1 MHLRKDAHQ
10 ISGREI
16 FLEDRMVVEVVTK
29 LLEVIDR
36 LVVELHSVVGAE
48 AVRDREDG
56 LGLTG
61 DNNFLSRKQKR
72 RGFC

>member
-1 MHLRKDAHQ
+1 
-10 ISGREI
+10 
-16 FLEDRMVVEVVTK
+16 MVVEVVTK

-36 LVVELHSVVGAE
+36 LVVELQSVVGAE

-61 DNNFLSRKQKR
+61 DNNFLSRK
-72 RGFC
+72 

>member
-1 MHLRKDAHQ
+1 M
-10 ISGREI
+10 
-16 FLEDRMVVEVVTK
+16 VEVVTK

-36 LVVELHSVVGAE
+36 LVVELQSVVGAE

-61 DNNFLSRKQKR
+61 NNNSLSRKQKR